1 MQQLSFLDFS
11 TDIED
16 YLVDVKQED
25 ITVGKKLSRSIN
37 SKGFCIVMHQ
47 KKRLCYVKISKVGE
61 FVGLHVR
68 HSDDRTGIYTPCS
81 PYDVSNL
88 LDEYFQKYIKLKG
101 GEEE

>member
-37 SKGFCIVMHQ
+37 SKGFYIVMYQ
-47 KKRLCYVKISKVGE
+47 KKRLCYVGIEKFSE
-61 FVGLHVR
+61 FIGLSIR
-68 HSDDRTGIYTPCS
+68 AADDRTGIYIPCS

-88 LDEYFQKYIKLKG
+88 LDESFQKYIKLQN
-101 GEEE
+101 EF